1 MRRWLENYEYKRT
14 RHSKSKEPNPNWVSS
29 KYPIES
35 MHWKEAQQI
44 YLPEVRMNFGQAIS
58 AVKRSFQAYRIA
70 GSRGEP
76 RGDIA
81 YRINRLQSAM
91 GLEKSQFPELDGMD
105 DSEEESERDQE
116 LTYEEIQAKKEEEA
130 EESGGSGEWGSNLDG
145 TNEEVSELDI
155 QLLKEEKEAEDDWW
169 VS

>member
-70 GSRGEP
+70 GARGEP

-91 GLEKSQFPELDGMD
+91 GLEKSQFPASL
-105 DSEEESERDQE
+105 
-116 LTYEEIQAKKEEEA
+116 EA
-130 EESGGSGEWGSNLDG
+130 
-145 TNEEVSELDI
+145 VSTI
-155 QLLKEEKEAEDDWW
+155 
-169 VS
+169 